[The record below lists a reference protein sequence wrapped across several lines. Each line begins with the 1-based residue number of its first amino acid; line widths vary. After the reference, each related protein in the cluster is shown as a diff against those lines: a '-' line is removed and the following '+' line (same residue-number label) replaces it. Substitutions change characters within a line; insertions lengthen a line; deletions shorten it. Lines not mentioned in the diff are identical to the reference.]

1 MPPFPKPKFTYD
13 YTPGPQVAALRGHK
27 TARGIPPRSAT
38 TLLLA
43 TWNLANFGQQ
53 ERRDKDKQLFAEIL
67 TWFDLVAVQEVKE
80 NFGDL
85 FDTVRLMGAGYR
97 VLISD
102 LAGNDER
109 MAFVYD
115 STKISL
121 LENIGHIVIPP
132 AAFRFIKLPGVP
144 GTFTGFDRNPYL
156 GTFQAKLFTIQLACV
171 HLFYGS
177 EQPADLA
184 RRTLETFAVARWADL
199 RQKSDL
205 SFTRNVIALGDFNL
219 PKTAP
224 SDPIYKALT
233 AKGLELPLHSSM
245 VGSNLAG
252 DNHYDQ
258 VAIVPGEARTAL
270 TGVQGV
276 FDFDQVVFHDL
287 WLSSP
292 KNFNAYVK
300 YYLSDHRPV
309 WVQFAI

>member
-1 MPPFPKPKFTYD
+1 
-13 YTPGPQVAALRGHK
+13 
-27 TARGIPPRSAT
+27 
-38 TLLLA
+38 
-43 TWNLANFGQQ
+43 
-53 ERRDKDKQLFAEIL
+53 
-67 TWFDLVAVQEVKE
+67 
-80 NFGDL
+80 
-85 FDTVRLMGAGYR
+85 MGGSYR
-97 VLISD
+97 VLMSD
-102 LAGNDER
+102 VAGNDER

-115 STKISL
+115 SSKINL

-132 AAFRFIKLPGVP
+132 ADFRFIKLPGVP

-171 HLFYGS
+171 HLFYGG

-219 PKTAP
+219 PKAVP
-224 SDPIYKALT
+224 GDPIYKALT

-258 VAIVPGEARTAL
+258 VAVVPGEARTAL
-270 TGVQGV
+270 TGLQGV
-276 FDFDQVVFHDL
+276 FDFDQVVFPDL

-292 KNFNAYVK
+292 KNFRAYVK

-309 WVQFAI
+309 WVQFGI